1 MSSCFLTNHRSS
13 QCILVLFSFAYFIHC
28 WTVDIGQVNA
38 NVILIIIAL
47 IIILHF
53 IVLLSIAFI
62 ITMTLPDFH
71 FLVKYS
77 REIEPNILLF

>member
-62 ITMTLPDFH
+62 ITMTLPDFRLSCKI
-71 FLVKYS
+71 FWGKRTKYI
-77 REIEPNILLF
+77 RF